1 MIQSIKS
8 VELDRFN
15 DLLTDHLNELTAE
28 LNICSDAKVNKL
40 LRGEVSNVKSMING
54 LSKHKL
60 FATSYADLT
69 ESSDDEPLP
78 PPKKAPQERIK
89 LARVE
94 KEPAIVAKY
103 AAKKPRSQK
112 SIRDALLSVK

>member
-1 MIQSIKS
+1 MIQSIS
-8 VELDRFN
+8 AIELNKFS

-28 LNICSDAKVNKL
+28 LKVCTDTKVNKL
-40 LRGEVSNVKSMING
+40 LRGEVSNITSMING

-60 FATSYADLT
+60 FTSSYQELM

-78 PPKKAPQERIK
+78 PPKKQERIK
-89 LARVE
+89 LAQVE
-94 KEPAIVAKY
+94 RESVLVAKY
-103 AAKKPRSQK
+103 ATKKSRSQK

>member
-1 MIQSIKS
+1 MIQSIS
-8 VELDRFN
+8 SIELNKFS

-28 LNICSDAKVNKL
+28 LKVCTDTKVNKL
-40 LRGEVSNVKSMING
+40 LRGEVSNITSMING

-60 FATSYADLT
+60 FTSSYQELM

-78 PPKKAPQERIK
+78 PPPKKQERIR
-89 LARVE
+89 LAQVE
-94 KEPAIVAKY
+94 REPVIVAKH